1 MSGAGTAIV
10 TGAAGGLGGRI
21 GERLAEA
28 GHDLVLVD
36 LDPAVEEVAAAAG
49 ARAVV
54 ADLTTSEGVEAVLDA
69 AGDDVAV
76 LVNNAGIT
84 RDARAVKMS
93 EADFAAVIE
102 INLVA
107 AMRLTL
113 ALEPRYRDGAAVVNM
128 SSRASLGNFGQANYS
143 ASKSGL
149 VGFGRAL
156 AQRWAPR
163 VRVNAVAPSLVDT
176 PMTQAMPPEVLAKM
190 VARIPAGRMAP
201 PTTSPGS
208 SPSWPRRRPATSPA
222 RSSSPAAG
230 AASLPDPARTDK
242 VPERLTALTAM
253 RG

>member
-1 MSGAGTAIV
+1 MNGAARGSGGGIAIV

-21 GERLAEA
+21 GERLAAA
-28 GHDLVLVD
+28 GHELLLVD
-36 LDPAVEEVAAAAG
+36 LDPGVEDVAAAAG

-54 ADLTTSEGVEAVLDA
+54 ADLTKAEGVAAVLAA

-84 RDARAVKMS
+84 RDARAMKME
-93 EADFAAVIE
+93 EAAFAAVIE

-107 AMRLTL
+107 ALRLTL
-113 ALEPRYRDGAAVVNM
+113 ALEPAYRDGAAVINM

-176 PMTQAMPPEVLAKM
+176 PMTQAMPPGVLEKM
-190 VARIPAGRMAP
+190 VARIPAGRIGSPDDVAGIVAFLASSEAAYITGQVLFACGGRSVAP
-201 PTTSPGS
+201 
-208 SPSWPRRRPATSPA
+208 
-222 RSSSPAAG
+222 
-230 AASLPDPARTDK
+230 
-242 VPERLTALTAM
+242 
-253 RG
+253 

>member
-1 MSGAGTAIV
+1 MSGGTAIV

-21 GERLAEA
+21 GERLAA
-28 GHDLVLVD
+28 VGHELLLVD
-36 LDPAVEEVAAAAG
+36 LDPAVEEVAATAG
-49 ARAVV
+49 ARSVV
-54 ADLTTSEGVEAVLDA
+54 ADLTKAEGVKAVLAA

-84 RDARAVKMS
+84 RDARATKMEES
-93 EADFAAVIE
+93 DFAAVIE

-113 ALEPRYRDGAAVVNM
+113 ALEPRYRDGAAVINM

-163 VRVNAVAPSLVDT
+163 VRVNALAPSLVDT
-176 PMTQAMPPEVLAKM
+176 PMTQAMPPEVLEKM
-190 VARIPAGRMAP
+190 VARIPAGRIGSPDDVAGIVAFLASPEAAYITGQVLFACGGRSVAP
-201 PTTSPGS
+201 
-208 SPSWPRRRPATSPA
+208 
-222 RSSSPAAG
+222 
-230 AASLPDPARTDK
+230 
-242 VPERLTALTAM
+242 
-253 RG
+253 

>member
-1 MSGAGTAIV
+1 VTGTAIV

-21 GERLAEA
+21 GERLAAA
-28 GHDLVLVD
+28 GHELLLVD
-36 LDPAVEEVAAAAG
+36 LDPAVAAVATAQG

-54 ADLTTSEGVEAVLDA
+54 ADLTKVDGVEAAVAA

-84 RDARAVKMS
+84 RDARATKMS

-113 ALEPRYRDGAAVVNM
+113 ALEPRYRDGAAVINM

-143 ASKSGL
+143 ASKAGL

-156 AQRWAPR
+156 GQRWAPR

-176 PMTQAMPPEVLAKM
+176 PMTQAMPPAVLEKM
-190 VARIPAGRMAP
+190 IGRIPAGRIGTPEDVAGIVAFLASPDAGYITGQVIYACGGRSVAP
-201 PTTSPGS
+201 
-208 SPSWPRRRPATSPA
+208 
-222 RSSSPAAG
+222 
-230 AASLPDPARTDK
+230 
-242 VPERLTALTAM
+242 
-253 RG
+253 

>member
-1 MSGAGTAIV
+1 MSGGTAIV

-28 GHDLVLVD
+28 GHDLLLVD
-36 LDPAVEEVAAAAG
+36 LDPAVQSVASMQG
-49 ARAVV
+49 ARFVV
-54 ADLTTSEGVEAVLDA
+54 ADLTTQEGVGSVLEA

-84 RDARAVKMS
+84 RDARATKME
-93 EADFAAVIE
+93 EAAFAAVIE

-113 ALEPRYRDGAAVVNM
+113 ALEHRYREGASVVNL

-143 ASKSGL
+143 ASKAGL

-176 PMTQAMPPEVLAKM
+176 PMTQAMPPEVLAKL
-190 VARIPAGRMAP
+190 VDRIPAGRIG
-201 PTTSPGS
+201 SPDDVAGVV
-208 SPSWPRRRPATSPA
+208 AFLA
-222 RSSSPAAG
+222 SPAADYVTG
-230 AASLPDPARTDK
+230 QVIYVCGGRSVAP
-242 VPERLTALTAM
+242 
-253 RG
+253 

>member
-1 MSGAGTAIV
+1 MAGTAIV

-21 GERLAEA
+21 GERLAAA
-28 GHDLVLVD
+28 GHELLLVD
-36 LDPAVEEVAAAAG
+36 LDPAVADVGAAAG

-54 ADLTTSEGVEAVLDA
+54 ADLTKADGVDAVLDA

-84 RDARAVKMS
+84 SDARATKMS

-113 ALEPRYRDGAAVVNM
+113 ALEPRYRDGAAVVNL

-176 PMTQAMPPEVLAKM
+176 PMTQAMPPDVLAKM
-190 VARIPAGRMAP
+190 VGRIPAGRIGTPDDVAGIVAFLASSEAAYITGQVLLACGGRSVAP
-201 PTTSPGS
+201 
-208 SPSWPRRRPATSPA
+208 
-222 RSSSPAAG
+222 
-230 AASLPDPARTDK
+230 
-242 VPERLTALTAM
+242 
-253 RG
+253 

>member
-1 MSGAGTAIV
+1 VSGGTAIV

-21 GERLAEA
+21 GERLADA
-28 GHDLVLVD
+28 GHDLLLID
-36 LDPAVEEVAAAAG
+36 LDPAVEGVAAARG

-54 ADLTTSEGVEAVLDA
+54 ADLTKAEGVEAVLAA
-69 AGDDVAV
+69 AGEDVVV

-84 RDARAVKMS
+84 RDARATKMS
-93 EADFAAVIE
+93 EDDFAAVIE

-113 ALEPRYRDGAAVVNM
+113 ALEPRYRDGAVVVNM

-190 VARIPAGRMAP
+190 VARIPAGRIGTPDDVAGIVAFLASPQASYITGQVLFACGGRSVAP
-201 PTTSPGS
+201 
-208 SPSWPRRRPATSPA
+208 
-222 RSSSPAAG
+222 
-230 AASLPDPARTDK
+230 
-242 VPERLTALTAM
+242 
-253 RG
+253 

>member
-1 MSGAGTAIV
+1 MSGGTAIV

-21 GERLAEA
+21 GERLAAA
-28 GHDLVLVD
+28 GHELLLVD

-49 ARAVV
+49 ARSVV
-54 ADLTTSEGVEAVLDA
+54 ADLTTAEGVAAVLDA

-84 RDARAVKMS
+84 RDARATKME
-93 EADFAAVIE
+93 EAAFAAVIE

-113 ALEPRYRDGAAVVNM
+113 ALEPRYRDGAAVINM

-163 VRVNAVAPSLVDT
+163 VRVNALAPSLVDT
-176 PMTQAMPPEVLAKM
+176 PMTQAMPPEVLEKM
-190 VARIPAGRMAP
+190 VARIPAGRIGSPDDVAGIVAFLASSEAAYVTGQVLFACGGRSVAP
-201 PTTSPGS
+201 
-208 SPSWPRRRPATSPA
+208 
-222 RSSSPAAG
+222 
-230 AASLPDPARTDK
+230 
-242 VPERLTALTAM
+242 
-253 RG
+253 

>member
-1 MSGAGTAIV
+1 MTGVAGAAIV

-21 GERLAEA
+21 GERLAAA
-28 GHDLVLVD
+28 GHDLLLVD
-36 LDPAVEEVAAAAG
+36 LDPAVEGVAAAQG

-54 ADLTTSEGVEAVLDA
+54 ADLTRPEGVDAVVA
-69 AGDDVAV
+69 VAGEDVAV

-84 RDARAVKMS
+84 RDARATKMS
-93 EADFAAVIE
+93 EGDFAAVIE

-113 ALEPRYRDGAAVVNM
+113 ALEPRYRDGAAVVNL

-143 ASKSGL
+143 ASKAGL

-176 PMTQAMPPEVLAKM
+176 PMTQAMPPDVLAKL
-190 VARIPAGRMAP
+190 VARIPAGRIGTPDDVAGIVAFLASPDATYITGQVIYACGGRSLAP
-201 PTTSPGS
+201 
-208 SPSWPRRRPATSPA
+208 
-222 RSSSPAAG
+222 
-230 AASLPDPARTDK
+230 
-242 VPERLTALTAM
+242 
-253 RG
+253 

>member
-1 MSGAGTAIV
+1 VSGGTAIV

-28 GHDLVLVD
+28 GHDLLLVD
-36 LDPAVEEVAAAAG
+36 LDPAVEVVAAEVG

-54 ADLTTSEGVEAVLDA
+54 ADLTTADGVDAVLDA

-84 RDARAVKMS
+84 RDARATKME
-93 EADFAAVIE
+93 EAAFAAVIE

-113 ALEPRYRDGAAVVNM
+113 ALEPRYREGAAVINM

-143 ASKSGL
+143 ASKAGL

-156 AQRWAPR
+156 AQKWAPR
-163 VRVNAVAPSLVDT
+163 VRVNALAPSLVDT

-190 VARIPAGRMAP
+190 VARIPAGRIGSPDDVAGIVAFLASAEASYITGQVLYACGGRSVAP
-201 PTTSPGS
+201 
-208 SPSWPRRRPATSPA
+208 
-222 RSSSPAAG
+222 
-230 AASLPDPARTDK
+230 
-242 VPERLTALTAM
+242 
-253 RG
+253 

>member
-1 MSGAGTAIV
+1 VSTAIV

-21 GERLAEA
+21 GERLAAA
-28 GHDLVLVD
+28 GHELVLVD
-36 LDPAVEEVAAAAG
+36 LDPAVEAVAAEQG

-54 ADLTTSEGVEAVLDA
+54 ADLTVAEGVAAAVA
-69 AGDDVAV
+69 VAGEEVGV

-84 RDARAVKMS
+84 RDARATKMS

-107 AMRLTL
+107 AIRLTL
-113 ALEPRYRDGAAVVNM
+113 ALEERFVDGASVVNL

-143 ASKSGL
+143 ASKAGL

-176 PMTQAMPPEVLAKM
+176 PMTRAMPPDVLAKL
-190 VARIPAGRMAP
+190 VAKIPAGRIGTPDDVAGIVAFLASPDAAYITGQVIYACGGRTVAP
-201 PTTSPGS
+201 
-208 SPSWPRRRPATSPA
+208 
-222 RSSSPAAG
+222 
-230 AASLPDPARTDK
+230 
-242 VPERLTALTAM
+242 
-253 RG
+253 

>member
-1 MSGAGTAIV
+1 VTAIV

-21 GERLAEA
+21 GEGLAAA
-28 GHDLVLVD
+28 GHELLLVD
-36 LDPAVEEVAAAAG
+36 LDPRVEEVAAAQG

-54 ADLTTSEGVEAVLDA
+54 ADLTRPDGVEAVVGA

-84 RDARAVKMS
+84 RDARATKMT
-93 EADFAAVIE
+93 EGDFAAVIE
-102 INLVA
+102 VNLVA

-113 ALEPRYRDGAAVVNM
+113 ALEPRYRDGAAVINLR
-128 SSRASLGNFGQANYS
+128 SRASLGNFGQANYS

-176 PMTQAMPPEVLAKM
+176 PMTQAMPPDVLAKM
-190 VARIPAGRMAP
+190 VARIPAGRIGTPDDVAGIVAFLASPEASYITGQVLFACGGRSVAP
-201 PTTSPGS
+201 
-208 SPSWPRRRPATSPA
+208 
-222 RSSSPAAG
+222 
-230 AASLPDPARTDK
+230 
-242 VPERLTALTAM
+242 
-253 RG
+253 

>member
-1 MSGAGTAIV
+1 MSGGTAIV

-21 GERLAEA
+21 GERLAAA
-28 GHDLVLVD
+28 GHELLLVD

-54 ADLTTSEGVEAVLDA
+54 ADLTKAEGVEAVLA
-69 AGDDVAV
+69 VAGDDVAV

-84 RDARAVKMS
+84 RDARATKME
-93 EADFAAVIE
+93 EAAFAAVIE

-113 ALEPRYRDGAAVVNM
+113 ALEPRYRDGAAVINM

-176 PMTQAMPPEVLAKM
+176 PMTQAMPPEVLEKM
-190 VARIPAGRMAP
+190 VARIPAGRIGSPDDVAGIVAFLASSEAAYITGQVLFACGGRSVAP
-201 PTTSPGS
+201 
-208 SPSWPRRRPATSPA
+208 
-222 RSSSPAAG
+222 
-230 AASLPDPARTDK
+230 
-242 VPERLTALTAM
+242 
-253 RG
+253 

>member
-21 GERLAEA
+21 GERLAAA
-28 GHDLVLVD
+28 GHDLLLVD
-36 LDPAVEEVAAAAG
+36 LDPVVTEVAAAAG
-49 ARAVV
+49 ARAAV
-54 ADLTTSEGVEAVLDA
+54 ADLTDPAGVAAVLDA

-84 RDARAVKMS
+84 RDARATKMS

-102 INLVA
+102 VNLVA

-176 PMTQAMPPEVLAKM
+176 PMTQAMPPDVLAKM
-190 VARIPAGRMAP
+190 VARIPAGRIGSPDDVAGIVAFLASPEAAYVTGQVLFACGGRSVAP
-201 PTTSPGS
+201 
-208 SPSWPRRRPATSPA
+208 
-222 RSSSPAAG
+222 
-230 AASLPDPARTDK
+230 
-242 VPERLTALTAM
+242 
-253 RG
+253 

>member
-1 MSGAGTAIV
+1 MTAGGTAIV

-21 GERLAEA
+21 GERLAAA
-28 GHDLVLVD
+28 GHELLLVD
-36 LDPAVEEVAAAAG
+36 LDPAVAEVAGAAG
-49 ARAVV
+49 ARSVV
-54 ADLTTSEGVEAVLDA
+54 ADLTTAAGVGAVLAA
-69 AGDDVAV
+69 AGEDVAV

-84 RDARAVKMS
+84 RDARATKMS
-93 EADFAAVIE
+93 EGDFAAVIE

-113 ALEPRYRDGAAVVNM
+113 ALEPRYRDGAAVVNL

-190 VARIPAGRMAP
+190 VARIPAGRIGTPDDVAGIVAFLASPEAGYITGQVLFACGGRSVAP
-201 PTTSPGS
+201 
-208 SPSWPRRRPATSPA
+208 
-222 RSSSPAAG
+222 
-230 AASLPDPARTDK
+230 
-242 VPERLTALTAM
+242 
-253 RG
+253 

>member
-1 MSGAGTAIV
+1 MSAAGGGGTAIV

-21 GERLAEA
+21 GERLAAA
-28 GHDLVLVD
+28 GHELLLVD
-36 LDPAVEEVAAAAG
+36 LDPAVEAVAAAQG

-54 ADLTTSEGVEAVLDA
+54 ADLTRPEGVEAVLAA
-69 AGDDVAV
+69 AGEDVTV

-84 RDARAVKMS
+84 RDARATKMS

-102 INLVA
+102 VNLVA

-113 ALEPRYRDGAAVVNM
+113 ALEPRYREGAAVVNM

-143 ASKSGL
+143 ASKAGL

-176 PMTQAMPPEVLAKM
+176 PMTQAMPPNVLAKL
-190 VARIPAGRMAP
+190 VARIPAGRIGTPDDVAGIVAFLASPDADYVNGQVIYVCGGRTVAP
-201 PTTSPGS
+201 
-208 SPSWPRRRPATSPA
+208 
-222 RSSSPAAG
+222 
-230 AASLPDPARTDK
+230 
-242 VPERLTALTAM
+242 
-253 RG
+253 

>member
-49 ARAVV
+49 AGAVV
-54 ADLTTSEGVEAVLDA
+54 ADLTKADGVDAVLDA

-102 INLVA
+102 VNLVA

-190 VARIPAGRMAP
+190 VARIPAGRIGTPDDVAGIVAFLASPEAGYVTGQVLFACGGRSVAP
-201 PTTSPGS
+201 
-208 SPSWPRRRPATSPA
+208 
-222 RSSSPAAG
+222 
-230 AASLPDPARTDK
+230 
-242 VPERLTALTAM
+242 
-253 RG
+253 